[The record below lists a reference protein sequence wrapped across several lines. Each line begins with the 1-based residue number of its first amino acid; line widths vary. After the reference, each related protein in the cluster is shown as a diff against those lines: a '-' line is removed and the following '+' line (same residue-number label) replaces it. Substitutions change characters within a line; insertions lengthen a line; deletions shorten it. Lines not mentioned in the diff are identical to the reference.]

1 MEKLIHQG
9 PEVKVMVLSY
19 SGLTEEAQMKSHI
32 CLAGVDS
39 KSTAGNYL
47 WLAFKTQSEGSNVS
61 WKFHILNPQIE
72 GKEH

>member
-1 MEKLIHQG
+1 
-9 PEVKVMVLSY
+9 
-19 SGLTEEAQMKSHI
+19 MKRDI

-39 KSTAGNYL
+39 KNTAGNDL

-72 GKEH
+72 GKGQ